1 MLVVDFFTLKLVICW
16 SRVGQG
22 QSSKKGG
29 VHTLQYVYPLVPI
42 LLETFLLPSKT
53 IYFWDL
59 LVKDWSRHDFF
70 SVVRDWSRTQTRGK
84 RKTLVKCWSR
94 KRQNMHVDQL
104 IVKSVK
110 KEDIFGI
117 CRRNEMLVKCW
128 TSETVTNM

>member
-70 SVVRDWSRTQTRGK
+70 EFVVRDWSRTQTRGK

-94 KRQNMHVDQL
+94 KMQNMFT
-104 IVKSVK
+104 I
-110 KEDIFGI
+110 
-117 CRRNEMLVKCW
+117 
-128 TSETVTNM
+128 TNNNTIIQHFKHFDPSIPRPGLMA